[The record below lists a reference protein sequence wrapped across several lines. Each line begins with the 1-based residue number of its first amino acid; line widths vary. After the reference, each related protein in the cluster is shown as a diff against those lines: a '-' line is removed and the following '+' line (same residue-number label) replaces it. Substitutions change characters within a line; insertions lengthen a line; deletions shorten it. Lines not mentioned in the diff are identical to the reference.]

1 MKKTLLYVL
10 VGAITTVV
18 SGTGS
23 YLLTA
28 KKGEEYAAAMAAQQE
43 NQNKT
48 NIWGDDHTDD
58 DTTDSAFSKMLKN
71 VLNYNDFTVGK
82 NSYVGFKANSLMG
95 SMFQMN
101 IGDTEFNFLDS
112 SAPKIQGNI
121 GLSYDGQSSNV
132 QVNYDSSSAIY
143 FTYMGGKFSVG
154 VNADYSGIFDV
165 VNAVSKFV
173 PAPSVPETANLGSID
188 IGALLTKVEKI
199 VKVGDGT
206 DTVTIDGTDQK
217 AFHILYDAL
226 TVDGITVS
234 NIAVYLTHDDDNNL
248 TGIYTD
254 SSTPLTITKGD
265 QSFELALHMPLT
277 MAKNSSVYNG
287 LSDSEKSQFTSVDNL
302 TTSLFTT
309 LGTYAKNSNFNAKVA
324 IGLSSDGTAPLEAAS
339 HAIELGIAGDFSSV
353 AAVEDFATK
362 GTYQLKLSDK
372 VAGYGEQGF
381 SALYSNE
388 TTYLDFGDSFKGK
401 VENSAIEDIIGYASN
416 LTGDKEVT
424 DTTDTVNKI
433 LAVLKNFNMVGS
445 DGKIVLPAS
454 LMDQEYGLVV
464 EKKEEGD
471 LLNSI
476 SFQINTKAFGL
487 GDGNVK
493 IALTTGT
500 DGSFKSVQISGLA
513 YKGYYLTAEVSFE
526 EFTASTIQSVDAA
539 SYKSLNMVAPIFSSV
554 SGLVKAK
561 QFSVGYAV
569 NAVYDG
575 DTDKTYSLTGSI
587 DGDLTKL
594 DTSKTLFTEQD
605 DGSYH
610 LSANLSSSGTSS
622 PISKTFDAKF
632 LNQNL
637 YFEYGGLSSF
647 KNKISGSTIQKAIG
661 LMDDK
666 SETTTVSDSIG
677 TMNSILDGI
686 NSSDYLSDDFKKLVD
701 QVKNGYLGGELQ
713 SFVSVSVDN
722 ADTDSI
728 NVELN
733 LPLVFSNKIEML
745 SKLKKVTLTL
755 SASSEKFTALNAT
768 LGYDNVSMNV
778 TMNLLDFDSSKF
790 DLDGEE
796 SSYVLL
802 DHPVASFLNLP
813 TQLQKF
819 DLAIEGSV
827 RKVSET
833 DERTLVSVKG
843 NNSFLTSD
851 SKTNGDGYMTLKDEA
866 GNLHRLEYTYI
877 PEEDDASNAAYAG
890 TTVEYNDHMHILA
903 SDKSVVR
910 IFDEASKIS
919 STKAMT
925 TAMKYLQS
933 SADSLAVPEIIKDG
947 DLSPILNAAAFSDG
961 EVTDSKLTVKVSPK
975 VFLDA
980 ASIESGAVKDDT
992 SVVLTFTYDPSA
1004 DSLSSASIVMN
1015 DLAGLNVDFT
1025 LSLGDYAGS
1034 GYTTDTTASSDHK
1047 YRKNDAITVYT
1058 TVSTVDEKEVST
1070 DHSFEVLLYSAADK
1084 NRFVSFA
1091 NVADLLQMGINT
1103 TDESYYYLT
1112 GKVSIGA
1119 SVGSDI
1125 TMDAFILRTHV
1136 EVEIEDGE
1144 VRTYVALS
1152 NDSSTDITG
1161 EGFFA
1166 SEFFLSTS
1174 RDEIYGLKTV
1184 NPEGGAN
1191 YSSSFIKVASSELNK
1206 NVVYYLMEYALNF
1219 RTILGTG
1226 VGGKAIGN
1234 LAMANVYSALGLGTE
1249 KTEETETSS
1258 ETSTGTAATTEETSS
1273 SGSSADSLFNFSLT
1287 DDYSQIFSSAVNDT
1301 TSRYMGLD
1309 LDLSKIAAFSGDAG
1323 SQLSLGHLLI
1333 NAYYEDEDVSSAK
1346 LTSIEIK
1353 GRSLDS
1359 NGDLYKKE
1367 IGNFGGLV
1375 SLNVAVH
1382 LDNHVDVTNKMAR
1395 YNEFMN
1401 WYDSSAEAQNLG
1413 DFEVTGYSYSKMLGV
1428 LTDVTV
1434 NNNGNVLTF
1443 GASDTNTSDK
1453 AYYFQGN

>member
-1 MKKTLLYVL
+1 MKKALLYVL

-28 KKGEEYAAAMAAQQE
+28 KKGEEYAAAMAAQQQ
-43 NQNKT
+43 NQNKDNT
-48 NIWGDDHTDD
+48 WGDNHTDD
-58 DTTDSAFSKMLKN
+58 DTTDSAFTKMLKN

-82 NSYVGFKANSLMG
+82 NSYVGFKAASLME
-95 SMFQMN
+95 SMFKMN

-112 SAPKIQGNI
+112 SSPKIQGNL

-173 PAPSVPETANLGSID
+173 PAPSVPETSNLGNID
-188 IGALLTKVEKI
+188 IGALLRKIEKI

-206 DTVTIDGTDQK
+206 DTVSIDGTDQK
-217 AFHILYDAL
+217 AFHVLYDAL

-248 TGIYTD
+248 TGIYTE
-254 SSTPLTITKGD
+254 SGTPLTITKGG
-265 QSFELALHMPLT
+265 QSFELELHMPLT

-287 LSDSEKSQFTSVDNL
+287 LSDSEKSSFTSVDKL

-309 LGTYAKNSNFNAKVA
+309 LGTYAKNSNFNADVK
-324 IGLSSDGTAPLEAAS
+324 IGLSSDETAPLALAS
-339 HAIELGIAGDFSSV
+339 HTINLGIAGDFSSV

-362 GTYQLKLSDK
+362 GTYQLKLSDEVK
-372 VAGYGEQGF
+372 GYGKQSF
-381 SALYSNE
+381 SALYSKE

-401 VENSAIEDIIGYASN
+401 VENSAIEDIIGYASD
-416 LTGDKEVT
+416 LTEDREVS
-424 DTTDTVNKI
+424 DTSDTVNKI
-433 LAVLKNFNMVGS
+433 LSVLKNFNMVE

-454 LMDQEYGLVV
+454 LMDQEYGLSV

-493 IALTTGT
+493 IAFSTDT
-500 DGSFKSVQISGLA
+500 DGNFKSVSISGLA
-513 YKGYYLTAEVSFE
+513 YKGYFLTAEISFN
-526 EFTASTIQSVDAA
+526 EFTDATIGSVDTA
-539 SYKSLNMVAPIFSSV
+539 SYKSLNRIAPVFASV
-554 SGLVKAK
+554 SELVKAK
-561 QFSVGYAV
+561 QFSLGYSV
-569 NAVYDG
+569 NTVYDG
-575 DTDKTYSLTGSI
+575 ETDKTYSLSGSI

-594 DTSKTLFTEQD
+594 NTSKSLFTEQD
-605 DGSYH
+605 LGSYH
-610 LSANLSSSGTSS
+610 LFANLSSSGTSS
-622 PISKTFDAKF
+622 PVSKSFDAKF

-647 KNKISGSTIQKAIG
+647 KNKISGSTIEKAIG

-666 SETTTVSDSIG
+666 SESTTISDSMDTI
-677 TMNSILDGI
+677 NSILDGI
-686 NSSDYLSDDFKKLVD
+686 NNSEYLSDDFKKLVD
-701 QVKNGYLGGELQ
+701 EVKNGYLGGEFQ
-713 SFVSVSVDN
+713 SFLSVSAEDS
-722 ADTDSI
+722 DTGAFR
-728 NVELN
+728 VELN

-755 SASSEKFTALNAT
+755 DATSEKFTALNAV
-768 LGYDNVSMNV
+768 LGYDNVSSTI

-790 DLDGEE
+790 ALDGEE

-813 TQLQKF
+813 SQLQKF

-827 RKVSET
+827 KKVSGA
-833 DERTLVSVKG
+833 DEKTLVTVKG
-843 NNSFLTSD
+843 KNSFLTED
-851 SKTNGDGYMTLKDEA
+851 SKTDGDGYMTLKDEA

-877 PEEDDASNAAYAG
+877 PDDGTNSSYAG

-903 SDKSVVR
+903 SDRSVVR
-910 IFDEASKIS
+910 IFDEASKIP
-919 STKAMT
+919 STKVMT

-933 SADSLAVPEIIKDG
+933 SADSVAVPEIIKDG

-961 EVTDSKLTVKVSPK
+961 EVTDSKLTVRVSPK

-980 ASIESGAVKDDT
+980 ASIEADAVKDDT
-992 SVVLTFTYDPSA
+992 SVVLTFTYDPEK
-1004 DSLSSASIVMN
+1004 DSLSSASIAMN
-1015 DLAGLNVDFT
+1015 DLAGYNADFT
-1025 LSLGDYAGS
+1025 LSLKDYAGS
-1034 GYTTDTTASSDHK
+1034 GYTTDTTSSTEHK
-1047 YRKNDAITVYT
+1047 YRKNDAVTVYT
-1058 TVSTVDEKEVST
+1058 SVATVDEKEVST
-1070 DHSFEVLLYSAADK
+1070 DHAFDVLLYSAADK
-1084 NRFVSFA
+1084 NRFVSFD
-1091 NVADLLQMGINT
+1091 NVANLLQMGINT

-1112 GKVSIGA
+1112 GKISIGA

-1125 TMDAFILRTHV
+1125 TMDAFILRAHA
-1136 EVEIEDGE
+1136 EIEIDDGE
-1144 VRTYVALS
+1144 VKAYVALS
-1152 NDSSTDITG
+1152 NNGSTDITD

-1184 NPEGGAN
+1184 NPEGGEN
-1191 YSSSFIKVASSELNK
+1191 YSSSLVKVASSELSK
-1206 NVVYYLMEYALNF
+1206 NAVYYLMEYALNF
-1219 RTILGTG
+1219 RTVLGTG

-1234 LAMANVYSALGLGTE
+1234 LALANVYSALGLGTE
-1249 KTEETETSS
+1249 KTEETKDADGSAAEGTSES
-1258 ETSTGTAATTEETSS
+1258 SDSS
-1273 SGSSADSLFNFSLT
+1273 SDSLFNFALT
-1287 DDYSQIFSSAVNDT
+1287 DDYSQIFAGAVSDT
-1301 TSRYMGLD
+1301 TARYMGLD
-1309 LDLSKIAAFSGDAG
+1309 LDLSKIADFSGDVG
-1323 SQLSLGHLLI
+1323 DQLSLGHLLI
-1333 NAYYEDEDVSSAK
+1333 NAYYEDEDVESAK
-1346 LTSIEIK
+1346 LSSIEIK
-1353 GRSLDS
+1353 GRSEDS

-1382 LDNHVDVTNKMAR
+1382 LDNHTDVSDKMTR

-1401 WYDSSAEAQNLG
+1401 WYSSSEEAQNLG

-1434 NNNGNVLTF
+1434 NNNGNVLTYRA
-1443 GASDTNTSDK
+1443 GDANTADK